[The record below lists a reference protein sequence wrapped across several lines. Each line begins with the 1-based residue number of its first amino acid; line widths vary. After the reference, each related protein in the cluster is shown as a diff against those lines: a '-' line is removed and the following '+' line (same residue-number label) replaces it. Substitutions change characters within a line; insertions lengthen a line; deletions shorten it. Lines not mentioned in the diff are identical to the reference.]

1 MISSAG
7 KYLVTPIWSWFDL
20 VGSARGECC
29 SPNFVKIIIKNP
41 PFYPFFHFQEIVVS
55 VTRALANC
63 FICLF
68 LKLHSKALTRFI
80 HKTCQELFS
89 SDGRILKVKL
99 SLEGCIFLQPSYS
112 ILFSRGRLQIFIE
125 CSNHVFLL
133 SVEGCGLCRWYFM
146 AERSTG
152 LEMGLV
158 SDRCS
163 SGYPSSGASFY
174 PSHPTISCHFS
185 S

>member
-20 VGSARGECC
+20 VGSAQGECC

-99 SLEGCIFLQPSYS
+99 SLEGCIFYNLPTQYYS
-112 ILFSRGRLQIFIE
+112 QGADYRSSQSVQIMCFYLVLRAVGYVVGI
-125 CSNHVFLL
+125 SWQN
-133 SVEGCGLCRWYFM
+133 SAQAWRW
-146 AERSTG
+146 
-152 LEMGLV
+152 V
-158 SDRCS
+158 
-163 SGYPSSGASFY
+163 
-174 PSHPTISCHFS
+174 
-185 S
+185 